1 MNNEPKQRR
10 WLHCGLLLLWIVLG
24 AILRLSRLA
33 SLPPWTDEFAT
44 MVFSLGNSFQTVPLN
59 QWMGADI
66 LLAPVQPVVD
76 SGIGSVVKSLMQ
88 ESTHPPIYF
97 VLTHWWIKVFGTHGE
112 VVSLWGARSLSALL
126 GIAAIPS
133 LFGLGYLAFN
143 SRLVGQIAAAM
154 MAVSP
159 YGIFLAQDARHYT
172 LAILWVIASLSC
184 LIVAI
189 KAIHRHQPLSR
200 GMGLVWVGV
209 NSLGIATHYFF
220 SLTLGAQGMVLLS
233 QAWRQYRK
241 DPQSLARS
249 HWRRI
254 YAVALGTLIGC
265 VVWLPALSSIYGSEL
280 TAWVADGELT
290 REWLAPIGRLLLW
303 GLSMILLLPTAPTI
317 LPIGIVVLSGIVTIL
332 FILSLIPRLVHGWKL
347 QQHFPDRRLALQV
360 FRGYL
365 GSAIA
370 LVLGII
376 YGLGMDLT
384 LGARFQFVYFPAV
397 ILLLAGMLAGVW
409 QQRTFDPVSRF
420 KHGKAIVVMMWLMG
434 LMGGLT
440 AIGNLGYLQ
449 NHRPDLLAPVIQE
462 ASHSPLF
469 IATTH
474 KHHGQTGRLMGL
486 AWEFKRLSDQNES
499 EADRI
504 ASAQFFLADRDP
516 QTQTY
521 TEAIARLENTLTEL
535 PRPFDLW
542 LVDFR
547 TQLDLE
553 AQHCFRDRSYGSWA
567 GEYKYKLYRCRV
579 RK

>member
-1 MNNEPKQRR
+1 MNPKQRH
-10 WLHCGLLLLWIVLG
+10 WLHFGLLVLWIALG
-24 AILRLSRLA
+24 TILRLSRLA
-33 SLPPWTDEFAT
+33 SLPPWTDECAT
-44 MVFSLGNSFQTVPLN
+44 MVFSLGNSFQAVPLN
-59 QWMGADI
+59 QWISSDVLLYPLHPVADADI
-66 LLAPVQPVVD
+66 
-76 SGIGSVVKSLMQ
+76 SSVVNYLSQ

-97 VLTHWWIKVFGTHGE
+97 VLTHWWIKVFRTDGGL
-112 VVSLWGARSLSALL
+112 VSLWGARSLSALL
-126 GIAAIPS
+126 GITAIPS
-133 LFGLGYLAFN
+133 LFGLGYLAFG

-184 LIVAI
+184 LVVAI
-189 KAIHRHQPLSR
+189 QSIHREEPLSV

-220 SLTLGAQGMVLLS
+220 SLTLWAEGVVLLT
-233 QAWRQYRK
+233 QAWHQGRK
-241 DPQSLARS
+241 DPQSLVRS

-254 YAVALGTLIGC
+254 YAVALGTLVGSL
-265 VVWLPALSSIYGSEL
+265 VWLPALSSIYGSEP
-280 TAWVADGELT
+280 TAWIADGDLT
-290 REWLAPIGRLLLW
+290 GEWLAPIGRLFIW
-303 GLSMILLLPTAPTI
+303 GLSMIVLLPTATTI
-317 LPIGIVVLSGIVTIL
+317 LPIWIVVISGIVTVV
-332 FILSLIPRLVHGWKL
+332 FVVSLIPRLGNGWKL
-347 QQHFPDRRLALQV
+347 QQHFRDRRLALQILSV
-360 FRGYL
+360 YL

-370 LVLGII
+370 LVLGIT

-397 ILLLAGMLAGVW
+397 ILLFAGILAGVW
-409 QQRTFDPVSRF
+409 QQVTFDSASRL
-420 KHGKAIVVMMWLMG
+420 KYGKAIVVMIWLMG
-434 LMGGLT
+434 LMGGFT

-462 ASHSPLF
+462 ASQSPVF

-486 AWEFKRLSDQNES
+486 AWEFKRLSDRNNS
-499 EADRI
+499 ETDRTT
-504 ASAQFFLADRDP
+504 SAQFFLADRDP

-521 TEAIARLENTLTEL
+521 TDAIARLQNTLTEL

-547 TQLDLE
+547 TTVDLE

-567 GEYKYKLYRCRV
+567 GEYKYKLYRCQV
-579 RK
+579 GK

>member
-1 MNNEPKQRR
+1 MNPKQRH
-10 WLHCGLLLLWIVLG
+10 WLHFGLLVLWIALG
-24 AILRLSRLA
+24 AILRLSRLV
-33 SLPPWTDEFAT
+33 SPPPWTDECAT

-59 QWMGADI
+59 QWISSDVLLYPLHPVADSDI
-66 LLAPVQPVVD
+66 
-76 SGIGSVVKSLMQ
+76 SSVVNHLRQ

-97 VLTHWWIKVFGTHGE
+97 VLTHLWIKVFPTDDGL
-112 VVSLWGARSLSALL
+112 VSLWGARSLSALL

-133 LFGLGYLAFN
+133 LFGLGYLAFG

-172 LAILWVIASLSC
+172 LAILLVIASISC
-184 LIVAI
+184 LVVAI
-189 KAIHRHQPLSR
+189 QGIHREEPLSV

-220 SLTLGAQGMVLLS
+220 SLTLCAEGVVLLT
-233 QAWRQYRK
+233 QAWQQGRK
-241 DPQSLARS
+241 DPQSWVRS

-254 YAVALGTLIGC
+254 YAVALGTLVGGL
-265 VVWLPALSSIYGSEL
+265 VWLPALSSIYGSEP
-280 TAWVADGELT
+280 TAWIADGDLT
-290 REWLAPIGRLLLW
+290 REWLAPIGRLFIW
-303 GLSMILLLPTAPTI
+303 GLSMIVLLPTATTI
-317 LPIGIVVLSGIVTIL
+317 LPIWIVVISGIVTVL
-332 FILSLIPRLVHGWKL
+332 FVVSLIPRLGNGWKL
-347 QQHFPDRRLALQV
+347 QQHFPDRRLALQILGV
-360 FRGYL
+360 YL

-370 LVLGII
+370 LVFGIT
-376 YGLGMDLT
+376 YGLGLDLT

-397 ILLLAGMLAGVW
+397 ILLFAGMLAGVW
-409 QQRTFDPVSRF
+409 QQVTFDLASRL
-420 KHGKAIVVMMWLMG
+420 KHGKAIVAMIWLMG
-434 LMGGLT
+434 LIGGFT

-462 ASHSPLF
+462 ASQSAVF

-486 AWEFKRLSDQNES
+486 AWEFKRLSDRNNS
-499 EADRI
+499 ETDRTT
-504 ASAQFFLADRDP
+504 SAQFFLADRDL
-516 QTQTY
+516 QTTTY
-521 TEAIARLENTLTEL
+521 IDAIARLQNTLTEL

-547 TQLDLE
+547 TKVDLE

-567 GEYKYKLYRCRV
+567 GEYKYKLYRCLAE
-579 RK
+579 K

>member
-1 MNNEPKQRR
+1 MNPKQQRH
-10 WLHCGLLLLWIVLG
+10 WLHFGLLVLWISLG
-24 AILRLSRLA
+24 AILRLSRLV

-59 QWMGADI
+59 QWMGAD
-66 LLAPVQPVVD
+66 LLLYPLHPVSD
-76 SGIGSVVKSLMQ
+76 SDIGSVVNHLRQ

-97 VLTHWWIKVFGTHGE
+97 VLTHLWIKVFPTDDGL
-112 VVSLWGARSLSALL
+112 VSLWGARSLSALL

-133 LFGLGYLAFN
+133 LFGLGYLAFD

-172 LAILWVIASLSC
+172 LAILLVVASLSC
-184 LIVAI
+184 LVVAI
-189 KAIHRHQPLSR
+189 QAIHRDQPLSR
-200 GMGLVWVGV
+200 GIGLVWVGV

-220 SLTLGAQGMVLLS
+220 SLTLCAEGVVLLT
-233 QAWRQYRK
+233 QAWQQGRK
-241 DPQSLARS
+241 DPQSLVRS

-254 YAVALGTLIGC
+254 YAVAGGTLIGC
-265 VVWLPALSSIYGSEL
+265 IVWLPTLYSIYGSEP
-280 TAWVADGELT
+280 TAWIADGDLT
-290 REWLAPIGRLLLW
+290 REWLAPIGRLFIW
-303 GLSMILLLPTAPTI
+303 GLSMILLLPTATTI
-317 LPIGIVVLSGIVTIL
+317 LPIWIVVISGIVTVL
-332 FILSLIPRLVHGWKL
+332 FVVSLIPRLGNGWKL
-347 QQHFPDRRLALQV
+347 QQHFPDRRLALQILWV
-360 FRGYL
+360 YL

-370 LVLGII
+370 LILGIT

-409 QQRTFDPVSRF
+409 QQVTFDSASRL
-420 KHGKAIVVMMWLMG
+420 KHGKAIVAMIWLMG
-434 LMGGLT
+434 LMGGFT

-462 ASHSPLF
+462 ASQSAVF

-486 AWEFKRLSDQNES
+486 AWEFKRLSDRKGS
-499 EADRI
+499 ETDRT

-516 QTQTY
+516 QTRTY
-521 TEAIARLENTLTEL
+521 TDAIARLQNTLTEL

-547 TQLDLE
+547 TTVDLE

-567 GEYKYKLYRCRV
+567 GEYKYKLYRCLPE
-579 RK
+579 K

>member
-1 MNNEPKQRR
+1 M
-10 WLHCGLLLLWIVLG
+10 LWIALG
-24 AILRLSRLA
+24 TILRLSRLA

-59 QWMGADI
+59 QWIGADV
-66 LLAPVQPVVD
+66 LLYPLHPVAD
-76 SGIGSVVKSLMQ
+76 SDISSVVNHLRQ

-97 VLTHWWIKVFGTHGE
+97 VLTHLWIKVFPTNNGL
-112 VVSLWGARSLSALL
+112 VSLWGARSLSALL

-133 LFGLGYLAFN
+133 LFGLGYLAFG

-159 YGIFLAQDARHYT
+159 YGIFLAQEARHYT

-184 LIVAI
+184 LVVAI
-189 KAIHRHQPLSR
+189 QGIHREEPLSV

-220 SLTLGAQGMVLLS
+220 SLTLCAEGVVLLM
-233 QAWRQYRK
+233 QACHQGRK
-241 DPQSLARS
+241 DPRILTRS

-254 YAVALGTLIGC
+254 YAVALGTLVGGL
-265 VVWLPALSSIYGSEL
+265 VWLPALYSIYGSEP
-280 TAWVADGELT
+280 TAWIADGDIT
-290 REWLAPIGRLLLW
+290 REWLAPIGRLFIW
-303 GLSMILLLPTAPTI
+303 GLSMIVLLPTATTI
-317 LPIGIVVLSGIVTIL
+317 LPIWIVVISGIVTVL
-332 FILSLIPRLVHGWKL
+332 FVVSLIPRLGNGWKL
-347 QQHFPDRRLALQV
+347 QQHFPDRRLALQIL
-360 FRGYL
+360 GIYL

-370 LVLGII
+370 LVFGIT
-376 YGLGMDLT
+376 YGLGLDLT

-397 ILLLAGMLAGVW
+397 ILVLAGMLAGIW
-409 QQRTFDPVSRF
+409 QQVTFDSASRL
-420 KHGKAIVVMMWLMG
+420 KHGKAIVAMIWLMG
-434 LMGGLT
+434 LIGGFT

-462 ASHSPLF
+462 ASQSPVF

-486 AWEFKRLSDQNES
+486 AWEFKRLSDRNNS
-499 EADRI
+499 ETDRTT
-504 ASAQFFLADRDP
+504 SAQFFLADRNP
-516 QTQTY
+516 QTRTY
-521 TEAIARLENTLTEL
+521 TDAIARLQNTLTEL
-535 PRPFDLW
+535 PRPFELW

-547 TQLDLE
+547 TTVDLE

-567 GEYKYKLYRCRV
+567 GEYKYKLYRCLAE
-579 RK
+579 K

>member
-1 MNNEPKQRR
+1 MNPKQRH
-10 WLHCGLLLLWIVLG
+10 WLHFGLLLLWIALG
-24 AILRLSRLA
+24 AILRLSRLV

-59 QWMGADI
+59 QWISSDVLLYPLHPMAD
-66 LLAPVQPVVD
+66 AD
-76 SGIGSVVKSLMQ
+76 MGSVVNHLRQ

-97 VLTHWWIKVFGTHGE
+97 VLTHLWIKVFPTDDGL
-112 VVSLWGARSLSALL
+112 VSLWGARSLSALL

-133 LFGLGYLAFN
+133 LFGLGYLAFG
-143 SRLVGQIAAAM
+143 SRLVGQIAAAI

-172 LAILWVIASLSC
+172 LVILWVIASLSC
-184 LIVAI
+184 LVVAI
-189 KAIHRHQPLSR
+189 QGIHREEPLSV

-220 SLTLGAQGMVLLS
+220 SLTICAEGIVLLT
-233 QAWRQYRK
+233 QAWQQGRK
-241 DPQSLARS
+241 DPQILTRS

-254 YAVALGTLIGC
+254 YGVALGTLVGGL
-265 VVWLPALSSIYGSEL
+265 VWLPALSSIYGSEP
-280 TAWVADGELT
+280 TAWIADGDIT
-290 REWLAPIGRLLLW
+290 REWLAPIGRLFIW
-303 GLSMILLLPTAPTI
+303 GLSMILLLPTATTI
-317 LPIGIVVLSGIVTIL
+317 LPIWIVVISGIVTVL
-332 FILSLIPRLVHGWKL
+332 FVVSLIPRLGNGWKI
-347 QQHFPDRRLALQV
+347 QQHFPDRRLALQILSV
-360 FRGYL
+360 YL

-370 LVLGII
+370 LVFGIT

-384 LGARFQFVYFPAV
+384 LGARFQFVYFPVV
-397 ILLLAGMLAGVW
+397 ILLLAGILAGVW
-409 QQRTFDPVSRF
+409 QQVTFDSASGL
-420 KHGKAIVVMMWLMG
+420 KHGKAIVAMIWLMG
-434 LMGGLT
+434 LMGGFT

-462 ASHSPLF
+462 ASQSAVF

-486 AWEFKRLSDQNES
+486 AWEFKRLSDRNNS
-499 EADRI
+499 ETDRTT
-504 ASAQFFLADRDP
+504 SAQFFLADRDP
-516 QTQTY
+516 QTRTY
-521 TEAIARLENTLTEL
+521 TDAIARLQNTLTEL

-547 TQLDLE
+547 TKVDLD

-579 RK
+579 GK

>member
-1 MNNEPKQRR
+1 MNPKQRH
-10 WLHCGLLLLWIVLG
+10 WLHFGLLVLWIALG
-24 AILRLSRLA
+24 TILRLSRLL
-33 SLPPWTDEFAT
+33 SLAPWTDECAT
-44 MVFSLGNSFQTVPLN
+44 MVFSLGNSFQAVPLN
-59 QWMGADI
+59 QWISSDVLLYPLHPVAD
-66 LLAPVQPVVD
+66 AD
-76 SGIGSVVKSLMQ
+76 MGSVVNHLRQ

-97 VLTHWWIKVFGTHGE
+97 VLTHWWIKVFSTDDGL
-112 VVSLWGARSLSALL
+112 VSLWGARSLSALL

-133 LFGLGYLAFN
+133 LFGLGYLAFG

-172 LAILWVIASLSC
+172 LAILLVVASLSC
-184 LIVAI
+184 LVVAI
-189 KAIHRHQPLSR
+189 QGIHREEPLSV

-220 SLTLGAQGMVLLS
+220 SLTLCAEGVVLLT
-233 QAWRQYRK
+233 QAWHQGRK
-241 DPQSLARS
+241 DPQSLVRS

-254 YAVALGTLIGC
+254 YAVALGTLVGGL
-265 VVWLPALSSIYGSEL
+265 VWLPALYSIYGSEP
-280 TAWVADGELT
+280 TAWIADGDLT
-290 REWLAPIGRLLLW
+290 REWLAPIGRLFIW
-303 GLSMILLLPTAPTI
+303 GLSMILLLPTATTI
-317 LPIGIVVLSGIVTIL
+317 LPIWIVVISGIVTVL
-332 FILSLIPRLVHGWKL
+332 FVVSLIPRLSNGWKL
-347 QQHFPDRRLALQV
+347 QQHFRDRRLALQILGV
-360 FRGYL
+360 YL

-370 LVLGII
+370 LVFGIT

-397 ILLLAGMLAGVW
+397 ILVLAGMLAGVW
-409 QQRTFDPVSRF
+409 QQVTFDSVSRL
-420 KHGKAIVVMMWLMG
+420 KHGKAIVVMILLMG
-434 LMGGLT
+434 LIGGFT

-462 ASHSPLF
+462 ASQSPVF

-486 AWEFKRLSDQNES
+486 AWEFKRLSDRNGTET
-499 EADRI
+499 DRT

-516 QTQTY
+516 QTRTY

-547 TQLDLE
+547 TTVDLE
-553 AQHCFRDRSYGSWA
+553 EQHCFRDHSSGSWA
-567 GEYKYKLYRCRV
+567 GEYKYKLYRCQV
-579 RK
+579 GK